1 MNINIVKKCACQN
14 IICKIFVFGRGFVP
28 CEHIRGDDAARGV
41 QPTTR
46 VARVHNGIL
55 RVRSVADGLVGHQAP
70 RRGRP
75 DQQADRLHFGTVD
88 IVLRDH

>member
-1 MNINIVKKCACQN
+1 MTVPKCIMKNICV
-14 IICKIFVFGRGFVP
+14 GHGFVP

-88 IVLRDH
+88 VALRDH